1 MKDARKIFALLGLLG
16 IGALAFIMQSCA
28 RSRSDVATISV
39 KPFQQLSEGELS
51 DHLAHGIPVSISAR
65 LSGIG
70 SLMVVTLGDGDPVE
84 LEVGVILQGKVA
96 VSDDGLVYIRAQLFD
111 PAEQKVVWG
120 PRVFEQSV
128 EYASWLESEIAREIA
143 AALDLQLT
151 PYEVQRLDRQPTK
164 SADAYALYLRALY
177 ELHTLAAEEASESA
191 EKNLLEALDHDPDF
205 ALAYAGLAVL
215 YMSSGRNEDAQIAA
229 GRALEL
235 DPDEAESHWIMGW
248 MHEDRG
254 EWVEAQ
260 ASYEAGVR
268 LSPSSSTLISRHAR
282 LLSWFGR
289 FDEANELM
297 QRALRVD
304 PRSWV
309 RYMYA
314 ANVQRMAGN
323 FQRSIELQ
331 NTMKELEPLSAN
343 RSDTTML
350 RLLSYV
356 GNQDCRLALSLARD
370 QSENARLFAESLSV
384 LTYVYGKCGEL
395 SIALELLGGLEAMAA
410 EGRVRPA
417 LMKDWY
423 LTMAYLGVG
432 NNDQAIAALKR
443 SFDDGITGPP
453 LPLAPL
459 DPFWDPVREDPRFIA
474 LAERIDLPVKT
485 QP

>member
-1 MKDARKIFALLGLLG
+1 MRYRRKIFALLGLLG
-16 IGALAFIMQSCA
+16 ISALTVIIQSCA
-28 RSRSDVATISV
+28 RPQSDVATISM
-39 KPFQQLSEGELS
+39 KPFQQLSKGEVS
-51 DHLAHGIPVSISAR
+51 DHLTHGIPVSISAR

-70 SLMVVTLGDGDPVE
+70 SLRVVSLGDGDPVE
-84 LEVGVILQGKVA
+84 LGVGLILRGKVA
-96 VSDDGLVYIRAQLFD
+96 VSDDGLVYISAQLFD
-111 PAEQKVVWG
+111 PADRKIVWG
-120 PRVFEQSV
+120 PRVFEQPI
-128 EYASWLESEIAREIA
+128 EYAVLLESEIAREIA
-143 AALDLQLT
+143 SALALELT
-151 PYEVQRLDRQPTK
+151 PGEVQRLGRPPTK
-164 SADAYALYLRALY
+164 SADAYALYLRSLY
-177 ELHTLAAEEASESA
+177 QLHTLAADEANAKAEE
-191 EKNLLEALDHDPDF
+191 NLLAALDHDPDF

-229 GRALEL
+229 ARALEL

-248 MHEDRG
+248 LQEDRG
-254 EWVEAQ
+254 EWAKAQ
-260 ASYEAGVR
+260 GSYEQGVR
-268 LSPSSSTLISRHAR
+268 RSPSSGTLLSRGAR
-282 LLSWFGR
+282 LASWLGQ
-289 FDEANELM
+289 FDEANAQME
-297 QRALRVD
+297 RALRVD

-309 RYMYA
+309 RHMYA
-314 ANVQRMAGN
+314 ANLQRMAGN

-331 NTMKELEPLSAN
+331 NTMHEIEPLSAN

-356 GNQDCRLALSLARD
+356 GNEDCRLALSIARD

-395 SIALELLGGLEAMAA
+395 SIALDLLGRLEAMAA

-432 NNDQAIAALKR
+432 NNEQALAALKR
-443 SFDDGITGPP
+443 SFDNRITGPP

-474 LAERIDLPVKT
+474 LAERINLPVKL
-485 QP
+485 P